1 MVLRTTPMDAR
12 PADADP
18 PAIADYGV
26 IGDCRSAALVSRD
39 GAIDWLCWPRFDSP
53 AVFAALLDPS
63 QGGAWHLTP
72 RHIAS
77 RTRRYVGRTNVLEMT
92 FQTVDGATVTLT
104 DFMPVASAEHAK
116 TSLVPDAGVVR
127 IVRCTSGRATID
139 SIYEPRPGFGRKQ
152 PKLVDK
158 GRLGLRLDDAGRL
171 ITLQHD
177 TTFDLVDGVAS
188 SSFELSAGQEKA
200 FVLSLAAE
208 APAILPPLADAPA
221 ALHRTLEWWEA
232 WAGKCRYD
240 GRYANAV
247 MRSVL
252 TLKLLSYPMSG
263 AIVAAATTSLPERVG
278 GKLNWDYRYC
288 WLRDAALIVDCLCK
302 TGYVDEAAA
311 FTEWLLHATR
321 RTQPKLRVAYDVH
334 GNDVPREREM
344 SHLNGYR
351 GSKPVRVGN
360 GARDQVQLD
369 TQGELVAAV
378 ATLLRHQGK
387 ADRET
392 SRLLVRF
399 GRYVCEHWSE
409 PDAGI
414 WEDRGPPV
422 VHTHSRLMNWVALDA
437 LLTLHDEQLIDGVPV
452 DLFRTARQ
460 DIRHAIESES
470 WLPEHNTYTSEPG
483 RLKLDATL
491 LLMALYDYAPPPDD
505 RMRQTRESLRS
516 SLGVGEALLRR
527 NEKHGDD
534 AEGAFGIC
542 GFWDA
547 EFLARGGGTL
557 DQSRR
562 VFDTLAACGND
573 LGLHAE
579 EVNPVTGTGLGNFPQ
594 AFTHVGLIKAAL
606 AIHER
611 EQADAATAAAER
623 MAACAR

>member
-1 MVLRTTPMDAR
+1 MDAR
-12 PADADP
+12 PADAEP

-53 AVFAALLDPS
+53 AVFTALIDPD
-63 QGGAWHLTP
+63 GGGTWRIGP
-72 RHIAS
+72 RDVAS

-104 DFMPVASAEHAK
+104 DFMPVATAGHAK
-116 TSLVPDAGVVR
+116 TNLMPDAAVVR
-127 IVRCTSGRATID
+127 IVRCTSGRAIVD
-139 SIYEPRPGFGRKQ
+139 SIYAPRPGFGRKPPELQ
-152 PKLVDK
+152 DK
-158 GRLGLRLDDAGRL
+158 GRLGLRLNDAGRL
-171 ITLQHD
+171 VTLLHD
-177 TTFDLVDGVAS
+177 TTFDVVDGVAR
-188 SSFELSAGQEKA
+188 SSFELSAGEEKA
-200 FVLSLAAE
+200 FALTLASE
-208 APAILPPLADAPA
+208 APAILLPLVDAPT
-221 ALHRTLEWWEA
+221 ALDRTLQWWDA
-232 WAGKCRYD
+232 WAGKCRYH
-240 GRYANAV
+240 GRYADAV

-252 TLKLLSYPMSG
+252 TLKLLSYPASG
-263 AIVAAATTSLPERVG
+263 AIVAAATTSLPEQIG

-288 WLRDAALIVDCLCK
+288 WLRDSALIVDCLCE

-311 FTEWLLHATR
+311 FAEWLLHATR

-334 GNDVPREREM
+334 GNDVPREREL
-344 SHLNGYR
+344 SHLGGYR
-351 GSKPVRVGN
+351 ASKPVRVGN
-360 GARDQVQLD
+360 GARDQVQFD
-369 TQGELVAAV
+369 TQGELVSAV

-399 GRYVCEHWSE
+399 GRYVCEHWAE

-414 WEDRGPPV
+414 WEDRGPPLA
-422 VHTHSRLMNWVALDA
+422 HTHSRLMNWVALDA
-437 LLTLHDEQLIDGVPV
+437 LLKLHDDRLVDGVPV
-452 DLFRTARQ
+452 HLFRAAR
-460 DIRHAIESES
+460 DDVRHAIETES
-470 WLPEHNTYTSEPG
+470 WLAENDTYTNEPG

-491 LLMALYDYAPPPDD
+491 LLMALYDFARPTDP
-505 RMRQTRESLRS
+505 RMRQTRERVRR

-527 NEKHGDD
+527 NEKHGDA

-557 DQSRR
+557 DESRG
-562 VFDTLAACGND
+562 VFETLAACGND

-579 EVNPVTGTGLGNFPQ
+579 EVEPATGTGLGNFPQ

-606 AIHER
+606 AIRRR
-611 EQADAATAAAER
+611 EQAEAASVPSER
-623 MAACAR
+623 MAGCAR